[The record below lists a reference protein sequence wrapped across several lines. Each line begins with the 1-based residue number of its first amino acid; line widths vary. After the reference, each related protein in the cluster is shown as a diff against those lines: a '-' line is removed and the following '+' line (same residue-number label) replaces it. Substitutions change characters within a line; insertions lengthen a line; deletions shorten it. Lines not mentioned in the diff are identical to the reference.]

1 MLETFLQTQSLGCQ
15 PLGHHTFNWK
25 RTMAILRKTLQTN
38 VKNFLTRGDELK
50 FCMDSK
56 PIANEISKNTGFKRD
71 GPLNTFFK
79 YSLAKRFN
87 GSEKNEI
94 YNLKV

>member
-1 MLETFLQTQSLGCQ
+1 MNLSSA
-15 PLGHHTFNWK
+15 
-25 RTMAILRKTLQTN
+25 RTPNQLRP
-38 VKNFLTRGDELK
+38 
-50 FCMDSK
+50 S
-56 PIANEISKNTGFKRD
+56 NEISKNTGFKRD
-71 GPLNTFFK
+71 DPLNTFFK